1 MCVPRCWGTG
11 GANRIRT
18 CGLLCAKQA
27 LFQLSYSPT
36 RRDLYCAR
44 RRMVEDAGIEPAY
57 VLFPKQETLL
67 ESDPRY

>member
-1 MCVPRCWGTG
+1 MVEQTGFEPAASCVQ
-11 GANRIRT
+11 
-18 CGLLCAKQA
+18 KQA
-27 LFQLSYSPT
+27 LYQLSYSPT

-67 ESDPRY
+67 ESDPR